1 MTSLSTSQPTAT
13 TSAAA
18 GSSGRRTATPSTTSL
33 GLLVAR
39 VAIAVVMIVHG
50 AQKVFT
56 FTLTGTA
63 ASFGEM
69 GVPAAD
75 VAGPALAIF
84 ELVGGVLLLVGVG
97 TRIVA
102 ALNAAAMIGALVIVH
117 LAAGFFASDGGYEL
131 VLVLAAVSIALVLTG
146 PGAYSVDAVIARRRA
161 RR

>member
-1 MTSLSTSQPTAT
+1 MTSLSTSPQTAT

-18 GSSGRRTATPSTTSL
+18 PARRTSSRSSTSL
-33 GLLVAR
+33 GLLIAR
-39 VAIAVVMIVHG
+39 LAIAVVMIAHG

-56 FTLTGTA
+56 FTLDGTA
-63 ASFGEM
+63 ASFADM
-69 GVPAAD
+69 GVPAAS
-75 VAGPALAIF
+75 VTGPALAIF

-97 TRIVA
+97 TRVVA

-146 PGAYSVDAVIARRRA
+146 PGAYSVDALIARRRS